1 MTTEALRT
9 LELDDIQNGVLHHR
23 PLPYVATYV
32 LLRIDDR
39 RAGREMLRRLIP
51 SIASAADP
59 TSPDRDA
66 WLSVALTYQGLK
78 AVGVPQASLDSF
90 TPEFQEGMAAR
101 AALLGDVGESSPAV
115 WEKPLGTPDVH
126 VLLTAISPDT
136 SRRDDLLA
144 HARKASEHLAG
155 VEAIYR
161 QDAYMLP
168 TGREAFGFKDGISNP
183 AVEGSGIPGTN
194 PQERPLKA
202 GEFVLG
208 YLDETGA
215 LPAMPQPDV
224 LGRNGT
230 YLAFRKLHQRVAAL
244 RQYLRAQSSSADEE
258 ELLAAK
264 MVGRW
269 RSGAPLVLT
278 PERDDPALGA
288 DPTRNNNFLYH
299 NDDPRGIQCPVGSH
313 IRRANPR
320 DTFKDELIGV
330 NRLHRMIRRSTSYGP
345 PLPAGVRQDD
355 GAERGTV
362 FIFVG
367 AHLKRQ
373 FEFVQ
378 TQWVNGG
385 VFLGAPEEKDPL
397 VGSNDGSGSFTV
409 PRSPVRRRL
418 HGLPRFT
425 VTRGG
430 EYCFVPGLSALRWL
444 SELNPY
450 LQKGEVQ

>member
-1 MTTEALRT
+1 MTTETLHT
-9 LELDDIQNGVLHHR
+9 LELDDIQNGVLHPR

-39 RAGREMLRRLIP
+39 RAGYEMLRRLIP
-51 SIASAADP
+51 DIASAADP
-59 TSPDRDA
+59 MSPDRDA
-66 WLSVALTYQGLK
+66 WLSIAFTYQGLK
-78 AVGVPQASLDSF
+78 AFGVPRTSLDSF
-90 TPEFQEGMAAR
+90 TPEFRQGMAAR
-101 AALLGDVGESSPAV
+101 AEQLGDVGESSPTL
-115 WEKPLGTPDVH
+115 WDKPLGTPDVH
-126 VLLTAISPDT
+126 VLLTGISPDA
-136 SRRDDLLA
+136 SRRDDLLER
-144 HARKASEHLAG
+144 ARKASQHMAG
-155 VEAIYR
+155 IEAIYR

-194 PQERPLKA
+194 PRELPLNA

-215 LPAMPQPDV
+215 LPPMPQPDV

-230 YLAFRKLHQRVAAL
+230 YLAFRKLHQRVAAF

-269 RSGAPLVLT
+269 RSGAPLALS
-278 PERDDPALGA
+278 PERDDPVLGA
-288 DPTRNNNFLYH
+288 DPSRNNDFLYH
-299 NDDPRGIQCPVGSH
+299 DADPRGFQCPVGSH

-320 DTFKDELIGV
+320 DAFKDELIGV
-330 NRLHRMIRRSTSYGP
+330 NRLHRMIRRGTSYGP
-345 PLPAGVRQDD
+345 PLPVGACKDD
-355 GAERGTV
+355 GAERGIV
-362 FIFVG
+362 FLFVG

-397 VGSNDGSGSFTV
+397 VGPNDGCGAFTI

-430 EYCFVPGLSALRWL
+430 EYCFVPSLSALRWL
-444 SELNPY
+444 SELNP
-450 LQKGEVQ
+450 

>member
-1 MTTEALRT
+1 
-9 LELDDIQNGVLHHR
+9 
-23 PLPYVATYV
+23 
-32 LLRIDDR
+32 
-39 RAGREMLRRLIP
+39 MLRRLIP
-51 SIASAADP
+51 GIASAADP

-144 HARKASEHLAG
+144 RARKASEHLAG

-161 QDAYMLP
+161 QDAYLLP

-230 YLAFRKLHQRVAAL
+230 YLACRKLHQRVAAL
-244 RQYLRAQSSSADEE
+244 RQYLRGQSSSADEE

-299 NDDPRGIQCPVGSH
+299 NDPRGIQCPVGSH

-345 PLPAGVRQDD
+345 PLPAGVGQDD

-378 TQWVNGG
+378 TQWVNDG

-397 VGSNDGSGSFTV
+397 VGSNDGSGTFTV

-425 VTRGG
+425 ATRGG
-430 EYCFVPGLSALRWL
+430 EYCFVPSLSAMRWL
-444 SELNPY
+444 SEFNPY
-450 LQKGEVQ
+450 LQKSEVQ

>member
-1 MTTEALRT
+1 MTTEAPHT
-9 LELDDIQNGVLHHR
+9 LELDDIQNGILHPR

-39 RAGREMLRRLIP
+39 RAGREMLRRLI
-51 SIASAADP
+51 SDIASAADP
-59 TSPDRDA
+59 MSPDRDA
-66 WLSVALTYQGLK
+66 WLSIAFTYQGFK
-78 AVGVPQASLDSF
+78 AFGVPHASLDSF
-90 TPEFQEGMAAR
+90 TPEFQQGMAAR
-101 AALLGDVGESSPAV
+101 AELLGDVGESSPAL
-115 WEKPLGTPDVH
+115 WEMPLGTPDVH
-126 VLLTAISPDT
+126 VLLTGISPEA
-136 SRRDDLLA
+136 SRRDDLLER
-144 HARKASEHLAG
+144 ARKASQHMAG
-155 VEAIYR
+155 IESIYR

-183 AVEGSGIPGTN
+183 TVEGSGIPGTN
-194 PQERPLKA
+194 PRELPLNA

-215 LPAMPQPDV
+215 LPPMPQPDV

-230 YLAFRKLHQRVAAL
+230 YLAFRKLHQRVAAF

-269 RSGAPLVLT
+269 RSGAPLALS
-278 PERDDPALGA
+278 PERDDPVLGA
-288 DPTRNNNFLYH
+288 DPSRNNNFLYH
-299 NDDPRGIQCPVGSH
+299 DADPRGFLCPVGSH

-320 DTFKDELIGV
+320 DAFKDELIGV
-330 NRLHRMIRRSTSYGP
+330 NRLHRMIRRGTSYGP
-345 PLPAGVRQDD
+345 PLPAGVCIDD
-355 GAERGTV
+355 DAERGTV
-362 FIFVG
+362 FVFVG
-367 AHLKRQ
+367 THLKRQ

-397 VGSNDGSGSFTV
+397 VGPNDGCGAFTI

-430 EYCFVPGLSALRWL
+430 EYCFVPSLSALRWL
-444 SELNPY
+444 SELNP
-450 LQKGEVQ
+450 